1 MSREVEYGIRVTA
14 KDELSAPATRA
25 SKAASNLAFALDGVE
40 KSAGDAGGALSDQV
54 SPAAKKTASA
64 IEDLTK
70 KLGRLPGLNE
80 KWSASVRG
88 AQDAIQRMIAAGN
101 VGDVGAALGGFDPDA
116 VEEAMR
122 RVGMAHLQAERDRTR
137 ATEIEA
143 AKRAA
148 VEQAAMSRVAGLE
161 GPSGPSM
168 MQRALGSISLGG
180 IATGF
185 AAVAASIAAAA
196 FALQRFGAGMLDAAR
211 LATIQEQAEVRVLAT
226 IRQHTEFSDRQFA
239 ALQKRNSERQR
250 ALGIGDEE
258 QLQLQGTLAAMG
270 VQAGALNRATE
281 ATIGLARATGM
292 GLVEA
297 SRAVAKALTGNVGI
311 LKEYGIT
318 ADTVEDAEAK
328 LSDMFRATQAQSGTY
343 GVAVSALSAAWGDL
357 LEAVGQLITKNPQ
370 VMQSIQSII
379 GGIESMTGSMAQG
392 GKTAKGLG
400 TIVTTTFKLI
410 GTSAQVTAS
419 LISNMIGALNFVW
432 RSPNLM
438 RLSKDLDK
446 SIVAMQNIMAGGTG
460 REAESAAQQAAEEY
474 LEAFKA
480 AEFYRREL
488 RNIDPAQEG
497 AADAILA
504 TNAALAEQ
512 EGKLRALQ
520 EWASKST
527 AGTQG
532 MMRAVEDLAQAEAD
546 AAQARNQPKMA
557 PKDGTAK
564 PRAAASR
571 GEEMGPTR
579 EMFEAYEKEQE
590 AIDKLFAEADAA
602 KARANERAIERERA
616 AAQKIADARAQ
627 VEQRALEAERAR
639 IAEYAGFWRAALSQV
654 VDLFGN
660 AWGTIGKLQ
669 TKTTTEIVRNE
680 KGMLEERTVMTEQYI
695 GTVGTA
701 LGQFLGDAASM
712 FAKAALN
719 FIATKAVEAAAG
731 MITSAISTLG
741 LAGLL
746 IAPAAAAVAM
756 GLVAATKSQVPPP
769 PKFFTGGVV
778 PGPMGAP
785 RLAMVEGGERVVSVA
800 DSIDQRGSRGGSV
813 VVQQQL
819 LVAPSRVSMERAN
832 RDSIL
837 PAMRRMQRLGMAT

>member
-1 MSREVEYGIRVTA
+1 
-14 KDELSAPATRA
+14 
-25 SKAASNLAFALDGVE
+25 
-40 KSAGDAGGALSDQV
+40 
-54 SPAAKKTASA
+54 
-64 IEDLTK
+64 
-70 KLGRLPGLNE
+70 
-80 KWSASVRG
+80 
-88 AQDAIQRMIAAGN
+88 
-101 VGDVGAALGGFDPDA
+101 
-116 VEEAMR
+116 
-122 RVGMAHLQAERDRTR
+122 
-137 ATEIEA
+137 
-143 AKRAA
+143 
-148 VEQAAMSRVAGLE
+148 
-161 GPSGPSM
+161 
-168 MQRALGSISLGG
+168 
-180 IATGF
+180 
-185 AAVAASIAAAA
+185 
-196 FALQRFGAGMLDAAR
+196 
-211 LATIQEQAEVRVLAT
+211 
-226 IRQHTEFSDRQFA
+226 
-239 ALQKRNSERQR
+239 
-250 ALGIGDEE
+250 
-258 QLQLQGTLAAMG
+258 
-270 VQAGALNRATE
+270 
-281 ATIGLARATGM
+281 
-292 GLVEA
+292 
-297 SRAVAKALTGNVGI
+297 
-311 LKEYGIT
+311 
-318 ADTVEDAEAK
+318 
-328 LSDMFRATQAQSGTY
+328 
-343 GVAVSALSAAWGDL
+343 VSALSAAWGDL
-357 LEAVGQLITKNPQ
+357 VEAIGALITQNPQ
-370 VMQSIQSII
+370 VMTTINSII
-379 GGIESMTGSMAQG
+379 GGIESMTGSLSQG

-419 LISNMIGALNFVW
+419 LISNMIGALNFFA

-438 RLSKDLDK
+438 RVSRDLDK

-460 REAESAAQQAAEEY
+460 REAESAAQEAAGQY

-532 MMRAVEDLAQAEAD
+532 MMRAVEELAQAEAD
-546 AAQARNQPKMA
+546 AAAERNRPKTM
-557 PKDGTAK
+557 PKGATAK

-579 EMFEAYEKEQE
+579 EMFEAYQKEQE

-616 AAQKIADARAQ
+616 AAQKIADARAE
-627 VEQRALEAERAR
+627 VERRAMEAEGAR

-731 MITSAISTLG
+731 MITSAIGTLG

-756 GLVAATKSQVPPP
+756 GLVSATKSQVPPP
-769 PKFFTGGVV
+769 PKFFTGGRV
-778 PGPMGAP
+778 PGPLGAP
-785 RLAMVEGGERVVSVA
+785 RVAVVEGGERVVSVA

-837 PAMRRMQRLGMAT
+837 PALRRMQRLGMAT